1 MWTQLDTPWIKVAD
15 QAAEQHG
22 VISWWQLL
30 DLGVSRRSIKHA
42 AATGRLH
49 RIYRGVYA
57 VGHKRI
63 SLDGRFMA
71 AVLACG
77 EGALLSHR
85 SAGELWGLRF
95 DYWKVEVTA
104 KSAPE
109 PILVHRTRRTPPAAL
124 RRGIPVTSLGRTL
137 VDLADVVSANRLER
151 AFEDAERLGLPRRH
165 PRGCLLAGAQAGHRA
180 GQLGVPRKGAQAVR
194 GRPREEQQAA
204 AGELQDPASHLTD
217 ARPPGRARG

>member
-1 MWTQLDTPWIKVAD
+1 MQTKLNTPWLEVAD
-15 QAAEQHG
+15 LATRQHG
-22 VISWWQLL
+22 VIAVSQLL
-30 DLGVSRRSIKHA
+30 SRGVGRGAIKNL

-77 EGALLSHR
+77 DGALLSHR
-85 SAGELWGLRF
+85 SAGQLWGLRF

-104 KSAPE
+104 RGAPK
-109 PILVHRTRRTPPAAL
+109 PIVVHRTRRPAARAI

-137 VDLADVVSANRLER
+137 VDLADVVSVNRLER
-151 AFEDAERLGLPRRH
+151 AFEDAERL
-165 PRGCLLAGAQAGHRA
+165 
-180 GQLGVPRKGAQAVR
+180 
-194 GRPREEQQAA
+194 E
-204 AGELQDPASHLTD
+204 
-217 ARPPGRARG
+217 